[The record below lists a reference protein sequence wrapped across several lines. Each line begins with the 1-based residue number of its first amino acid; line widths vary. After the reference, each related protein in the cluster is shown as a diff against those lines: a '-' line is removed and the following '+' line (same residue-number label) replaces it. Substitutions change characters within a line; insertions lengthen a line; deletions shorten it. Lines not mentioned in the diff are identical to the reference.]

1 MEVQAAFSG
10 SVGEPDS
17 INVIQQNT
25 ESVCGRTWCV
35 RKLENTHAFYA
46 KQTDCSLVQTAVTDG
61 SWAGKIRPH
70 LANLLCSLLSKS
82 LKFPC
87 IIRNK
92 LYEFQTRPL
101 EHSV

>member
-1 MEVQAAFSG
+1 MLYSKTQNLSAEEHGVAG
-10 SVGEPDS
+10 SL
-17 INVIQQNT
+17 
-25 ESVCGRTWCV
+25 
-35 RKLENTHAFYA
+35 RKMQAFYA

-82 LKFPC
+82 LTFPC

-92 LYEFQTRPL
+92 LYGFQTRPP